1 MMIEIDGSWGEGG
14 GQILRTA
21 IALASIKS
29 TDVRIFNIRSHR
41 PQPGLKAQHM
51 KAIDAAA
58 KLCDAEV
65 KGLYMGSQEI
75 TYSPMEIMGATL
87 AVDIGTAGSIPL
99 LLQCIMPMTAYSSGE
114 ISLEITGGT
123 DVAWSPTID
132 YLNNVTCKAL
142 KKMGYNCIIEVLKR
156 GYYPEGG
163 GKVRASF
170 EPAKL
175 HGFEFEKKEEDIKG
189 ISHSSKLPEHIAQ
202 RQALAAKR
210 LLKNTRIECDIK
222 VCTKNE
228 LSTGSGI
235 TLWKDYIGASHLG
248 KKGLPAEKV
257 GEMAAEQ
264 MIRYLGSGAS
274 VDPYLADQLITYLG
288 LAGSGSFTTCKVS
301 KHTLTNIHITE
312 LLLDM
317 EFDIHKNDKI
327 TMISV
332 K

>member
-1 MMIEIDGSWGEGG
+1 MIEIDGSYGEGG

-21 IALASIKS
+21 IALASITS
-29 TDVRIFNIRSHR
+29 TDVKIFNIRSHR
-41 PQPGLKAQHM
+41 PKPGLKAQHM
-51 KAIDAAA
+51 RSIDVAA

-65 KGLYMGSQEI
+65 RGLYMGSQEI
-75 TYSPMEIMGATL
+75 TYSPMEIKGAIFT
-87 AVDIGTAGSIPL
+87 VDIGTAGSSSL
-99 LLQCIMPMTAYSSGE
+99 LLQCIMPMTAYSSGG

-142 KKMGYNCIIEVLKR
+142 GQMGYNCKIEVLKR

-163 GKVRASF
+163 GKVSVSF
-170 EPAKL
+170 EPTKL
-175 HGFEFEKKEEDIKG
+175 HGFDFEKKEEMIKG

-202 RQALAAKR
+202 RQAVAAKR
-210 LLKNTRIECDIK
+210 LLKNRGIECDINA
-222 VCTKNE
+222 CAKNE

-235 TLWKDYIGASHLG
+235 TLWSGYNGASDLG
-248 KKGLPAEKV
+248 RKGIPAEMI

-264 MIRYLGSGAS
+264 MIRHLDSEAS
-274 VDPYLADQLITYLG
+274 VDPYLADQLIPYLG

-301 KHTLTNIHITE
+301 KHAQTNIHITE
-312 LLLDM
+312 MLLDI
-317 EFDIHKNDKI
+317 EFDIHKTDKLVR
-327 TMISV
+327 ISV

>member
-1 MMIEIDGSWGEGG
+1 MIAIDGSYGEGG

-21 IALASIKS
+21 IALASITA

-51 KAIDAAA
+51 KSIDAAA

-65 KGLYMGSQEI
+65 TGLYIGSQDI
-75 TYSPMEIMGATL
+75 TYSPMEIKGVTYT
-87 AVDIGTAGSIPL
+87 VDIGTAGSISL
-99 LLQCIMPMTAYSSGE
+99 LLQCIMPMTVYSRGR

-123 DVAWSPTID
+123 DVSWSPTID

-142 KKMGYNCIIEVLKR
+142 GQMGYNCKIEVLKR

-175 HGFEFEKKEEDIKG
+175 HGFEFEKKEEIIKG

-202 RQALAAKR
+202 RQARAAKI
-210 LLKNTRIECDIK
+210 LLENRGIECDIT
-222 VCTKNE
+222 VCTENE

-235 TLWKDYIGASHLG
+235 TLWSQYSGASYLG
-248 KKGLPAEKV
+248 KKSLPAEKV
-257 GEMAAEQ
+257 GEMAAAQ
-264 MIRYLGSGAS
+264 MIRHLDSGTS
-274 VDPYLADQLITYLG
+274 VDPYLADQLITYMS

-312 LLLDM
+312 MLMDM
-317 EFDIHKNDKI
+317 EFDIQKKDEF
-327 TMISV
+327 TRISV

>member
-1 MMIEIDGSWGEGG
+1 MIEIDGSYGEGG

-21 IALASIKS
+21 IALASITS

-41 PQPGLKAQHM
+41 PQPGLKSQHM
-51 KAIDAAA
+51 KAIATAA
-58 KLCDAEV
+58 KLCDADV
-65 KGLYMGSQEI
+65 LGLYIGSQEI
-75 TYSPMEIMGATL
+75 TYSPMEIKGATYT
-87 AVDIGTAGSIPL
+87 VDIGTAGSISL
-99 LLQCIMPMTAYSSGE
+99 LLQCIMPMTAYSGGR
-114 ISLEITGGT
+114 IALEITGGT

-142 KKMGYNCIIEVLKR
+142 GQMGYHCNIEVLKR

-163 GKVRASF
+163 GKVCAFF
-170 EPAKL
+170 EPTRL
-175 HGFEFEKKEEDIKG
+175 HGFEFERKEENING

-210 LLKNTRIECDIK
+210 VLENRGIGSDIT
-222 VCTKNE
+222 VCSKNE

-235 TLWKDYIGASHLG
+235 TLWSLYSGASHLG

-264 MIRYLGSGAS
+264 MTRYLDSGAS
-274 VDPYLADQLITYLG
+274 VDPYLADQLITYMG
-288 LAGSGSFTTCKVS
+288 LAGGGSFTTYEIS
-301 KHTLTNIHITE
+301 EHTLTNMHITE
-312 LLLDM
+312 LLLGV
-317 EFDIHKNDKI
+317 EFDIREKKEI
-327 TMISV
+327 TEVSV